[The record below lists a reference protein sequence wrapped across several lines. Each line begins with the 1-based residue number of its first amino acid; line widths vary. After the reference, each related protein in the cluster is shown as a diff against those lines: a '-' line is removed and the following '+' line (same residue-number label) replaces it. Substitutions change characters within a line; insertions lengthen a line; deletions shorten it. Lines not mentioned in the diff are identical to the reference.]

1 LSQKSHGSGEN
12 GNLCKITL
20 GFRGLVHFHGRRRRG
35 HDTANESNLSY
46 LCARNKQCCFSR
58 SGTSEPLFM
67 LRVVAPLHVATGGCA
82 LSSTKAQELIRAWD
96 CITPWLGITDGIDA
110 MQGGCSPRR
119 NRSTYGEQD
128 CKLNRN
134 D

>member
-1 LSQKSHGSGEN
+1 MLLFEERDVRTAVYVEGGCSSSC
-12 GNLCKITL
+12 GN
-20 GFRGLVHFHGRRRRG
+20 R
-35 HDTANESNLSY
+35 
-46 LCARNKQCCFSR
+46 
-58 SGTSEPLFM
+58 
-67 LRVVAPLHVATGGCA
+67 TGGCA
-82 LSSTKAQELIRAWD
+82 LSSKKAQEMIRAWD
-96 CITPWLGITDGIDA
+96 WVTPWLGITDGIDA